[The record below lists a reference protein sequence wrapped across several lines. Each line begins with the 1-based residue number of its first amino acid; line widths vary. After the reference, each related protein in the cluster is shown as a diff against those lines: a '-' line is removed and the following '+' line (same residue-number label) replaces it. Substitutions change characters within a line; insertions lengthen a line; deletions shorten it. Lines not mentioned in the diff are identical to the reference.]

1 MLYEAV
7 IGNSP
12 AIVNTN
18 HIVAS
23 TDMAYLIV
31 HLVDLAQLVS
41 GQAT

>member
-12 AIVNTN
+12 AIVSTN

-23 TDMAYLIV
+23 TDMVV